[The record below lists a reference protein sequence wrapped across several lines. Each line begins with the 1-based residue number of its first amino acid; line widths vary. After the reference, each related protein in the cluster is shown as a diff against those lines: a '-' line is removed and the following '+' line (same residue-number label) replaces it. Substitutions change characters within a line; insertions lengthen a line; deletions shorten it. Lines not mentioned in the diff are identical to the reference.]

1 MTRKATAA
9 PRKSS
14 TAAAARVPAPKL
26 PTPSDLD
33 QAHFGELLD
42 ERIGQAREKI
52 SGVVADIREVTLA
65 AKDTPADDEHDP
77 EGSTVTVE
85 RNNEMAL
92 LAAAEASLIELLD
105 ARVRLDEGTY
115 GVCETCGNP
124 IPAERLDIRP
134 EARFCVACAAAA
146 RRH

>member
-1 MTRKATAA
+1 MTRKTTAA
-9 PRKSS
+9 ARTSS
-14 TAAAARVPAPKL
+14 TAAAAQVPAPKR

-33 QAHFGELLD
+33 TGRFAELLD

-52 SGVVADIREVTLA
+52 AAVMADIREVTQA

-77 EGSTVTVE
+77 EGSTVSVE

-92 LAAAEASLIELLD
+92 LAAAEESLVELLD

-115 GVCETCGNP
+115 GLCEMCGNP
-124 IPAERLDIRP
+124 IPAERLEIRP
-134 EARFCVACAAAA
+134 EARYCVAHASAA
-146 RRH
+146 RRR